1 MYLFE
6 DAADE
11 ASAPIDSSAA
21 FLRLVTFVPGAVFG
35 DLAILDHRPRSATVN
50 PDEPM
55 SAFRLSTKA
64 FADLCELDPHVAIK
78 LVSALARE
86 LSDPLR
92 RANLTIRQ
100 LEQ

>member
-1 MYLFE
+1 MRPRRRSIR
-6 DAADE
+6 ARH
-11 ASAPIDSSAA
+11 SCK
-21 FLRLVTFVPGAVFG
+21 LVSFAPGALFG
-35 DLAILDHRPRSATVN
+35 ELAILDHRPRSATVTAN
-50 PDEPM
+50 EPM

-86 LSDPLR
+86 LSDRLR

-100 LEQ
+100 LEL